1 MVTLYSAYALTSR
14 RHEQALTSEEMH
26 KIGAESARLVDKSVN
41 GVCVSV
47 RLSVC
52 PPVRLSACQPV
63 SLSVCP
69 SVRLSVCPSV
79 RLSVCPSVRLSVCL
93 PACLPACLSVCL
105 SVCLCQRKYILNSI
119 LMLPFIYSIYFVVS
133 IIRG

>member
-1 MVTLYSAYALTSR
+1 MVTLYSAYALTPR

-52 PPVRLSACQPV
+52 PPVRLS
-63 SLSVCP
+63 VCP
-69 SVRLSVCPSV
+69 SVRLSVCPPV
-79 RLSVCPSVRLSVCL
+79 CLSACL
-93 PACLPACLSVCL
+93 PACLPVCLSVCL
-105 SVCLCQRKYILNSI
+105 SVPVNGNT
-119 LMLPFIYSIYFVVS
+119 F
-133 IIRG
+133 